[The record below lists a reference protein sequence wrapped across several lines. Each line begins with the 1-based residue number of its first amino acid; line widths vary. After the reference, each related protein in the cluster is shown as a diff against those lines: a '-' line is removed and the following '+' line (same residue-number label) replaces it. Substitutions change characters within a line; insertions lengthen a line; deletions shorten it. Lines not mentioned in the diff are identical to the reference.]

1 MKILIDN
8 GHGVDTAGK
17 RSPDGRL
24 REFAYAR
31 LIAIR
36 IVDELRARGY
46 DAERLVP
53 EEEDISLKE
62 RCRRA
67 NEICR
72 REGARNVLLVSIHC
86 NAAGNGSQWMSA
98 RGWEAWTSVGK
109 TSADLLASMLYEYAR
124 LAGLKTRTDYSDGDP
139 DKEAH
144 YYILKHTQCPAVLT
158 ENMFQDNRD
167 DVTFLLSDE
176 GKEVITSLHV
186 KAIISYIEEGGR

>member
-36 IVDELRARGY
+36 IVDKLIAMGY

-53 EEEDISLKE
+53 EEEDISLQE

-72 REGARNVLLVSIHC
+72 REGARNVLIVSVHC
-86 NAAGNGSQWMSA
+86 NAAGDGSRWMNA
-98 RGWEAWTSVGK
+98 RGWEAWTSVGN
-109 TSADLLASMLYEYAR
+109 TSADLLAALPHEAPAT
-124 LAGLKTRTDYSDGDP
+124 AGLRPRPDYPAGAHDQ
-139 DKEAH
+139 EAH
-144 YYILKHTQCPAVLT
+144 LHIL
-158 ENMFQDNRD
+158 
-167 DVTFLLSDE
+167 
-176 GKEVITSLHV
+176 
-186 KAIISYIEEGGR
+186 

>member
-36 IVDELRARGY
+36 IVDKLREMGY

-53 EEEDISLKE
+53 EEEDISLQE

-72 REGARNVLLVSIHC
+72 REGASNVLLISVHC
-86 NAAGNGSQWMSA
+86 NAAGDGSRWMNA
-98 RGWEAWTSVGK
+98 RGWEAWTSVGN
-109 TSADLLASMLYEYAR
+109 TSADLLASLLYEAAEQ
-124 LAGLKTRTDYSDGDP
+124 AGLRTRTDFSDGDP

-144 YYILKHTQCPAVLT
+144 FYILKHTQCPAVLT
-158 ENMFQDNRD
+158 ENLFQDNRE
-167 DVTFLLSDE
+167 DVAFMLSDE
-176 GKEVITSLHV
+176 GKEAITMLHV
-186 KAIISYIEEGGR
+186 KGIISYIEEG